1 MTETRTPR
9 EANQPM
15 EPIELK
21 ELREAKELNQPL
33 PDRGQS
39 ALMLALTTEASLERA
54 EKLATALLERGLV
67 ACVSLL
73 PIVSHY
79 RWEGQLTRG
88 EEVQLLLKTQPPR
101 LEALYAAVM
110 ALHSYET
117 PEWITLSAH
126 TRGGYGLW
134 CAEQLLGPTLRADG
148 EPPAPPTSPG
158 AGDPAG

>member
-1 MTETRTPR
+1 ME
-9 EANQPM
+9 PM
-15 EPIELK
+15 EPMEVK
-21 ELREAKELNQPL
+21 EVKEANQPL

-39 ALMLALTTEASLERA
+39 ALVLALTTEASLERA
-54 EKLATALLERGLV
+54 EKLATALLEKGLV
-67 ACVSLL
+67 ACVALL

-88 EEVQLLLKTQPPR
+88 EEVQLLLKTQPPL

-110 ALHSYET
+110 ELHSYET

>member
-1 MTETRTPR
+1 ME
-9 EANQPM
+9 PM
-15 EPIELK
+15 ELKEVK
-21 ELREAKELNQPL
+21 ELREANQPL

-39 ALMLALTTEASLERA
+39 ALVLALTTEASLERA

>member
-15 EPIELK
+15 EPIEPI
-21 ELREAKELNQPL
+21 ELREANQPL
-33 PDRGQS
+33 PDLGQS
-39 ALMLALTTEASLERA
+39 ALVLALTTEASLERA
-54 EKLATALLERGLV
+54 EQLATALLERGLV

-79 RWEGQLTRG
+79 RWAGQLTRG
-88 EEVQLLLKTQPPR
+88 EEVQLLLKTRASR

-134 CAEQLLGPTLRADG
+134 CAEQLVGPTLRADG